1 MEKELTEL
9 QKKHQEE
16 IKEKRDALKQRK
28 ARTHRLIVKGAIAE
42 TVIPNA
48 ASMTDEQFQQELY
61 RLVRK

>member
-28 ARTHRLIVKGAIAE
+28 ARAHRLIVKGAIAE